1 MLKIIT
7 MKKPSKTEMRKWEV
21 ESALSTL
28 QRAEEIKKNT
38 SLMRDVRKAAKSQ
51 ADSLMK
57 LGGAVTKKRTLSKKS
72 APKKRT
78 LKRKK

>member
-1 MLKIIT
+1 
-7 MKKPSKTEMRKWEV
+7 MKKPSKSEMRKWEV

-38 SLMRDVRKAAKSQ
+38 SLMRDVKKAAKSQ

-57 LGGAVTKKRTLSKKS
+57 LGGAVTSKKTIS
-72 APKKRT
+72 RKSPAKKTTTKKT
-78 LKRKK
+78 LRRKK

>member
-1 MLKIIT
+1 

-28 QRAEEIKKNT
+28 QRAEEIKKDT
-38 SLMRDVRKAAKSQ
+38 SLMRDVKKAAKSQ

-57 LGGAVTKKRTLSKKS
+57 LGGAVTSKIAVTRKSPARKTTTKRTL
-72 APKKRT
+72 R
-78 LKRKK
+78 RKK